1 MTIPDTELGVS
12 TNGEQAAQRGD
23 VIVEAQNLVK
33 RYGRVTAVDGVSFSI
48 RRGEIFGLLG
58 PNGAGKSTTLDIL
71 EGIRAADGGTVLID
85 GLDVRRNRRAIQAR
99 IGVQLQATSLFE
111 YLQVRETIALYGSF
125 YPKAVAPE
133 TLLREVALEEKA
145 HAYPQD
151 LSGGQR
157 QRLALALALVND
169 PTLVFLDEPT
179 SGLDPQ
185 SRRML
190 WEQVQRLRERGKT
203 VVLTTHFMDEAQVL
217 CDRIAIM
224 DHGRIIAQDT
234 PVALIATLGASAAI
248 ECALI
253 PGATGAP
260 ISAEDL
266 RALPGVTEARLRE
279 DNALIYTDQLEATLV
294 ALLRLSGERGAQVE
308 RLQTHA
314 PTLEDVFLK
323 LTGRG
328 LRD

>member
-1 MTIPDTELGVS
+1 MTIPDTEFGASV
-12 TNGEQAAQRGD
+12 GGAQASHSGD
-23 VIVEAQNLVK
+23 VIVLAQNLVK
-33 RYGRVTAVDGVSFSI
+33 RYGRVTAVDGVSFTI
-48 RRGEIFGLLG
+48 QRGEIFGLLG

-71 EGIRAADGGTVLID
+71 EGIRAADSGTVLID
-85 GLDVRRNRRAIQAR
+85 GLDVRRNRRVIQAR

-111 YLQVRETIALYGSF
+111 YLQVRETIALFGSF
-125 YPKAVAPE
+125 YPKAIAPE

-145 HAYPQD
+145 HSFPQD

-185 SRRML
+185 SRRLL

-203 VVLTTHFMDEAQVL
+203 VVLTTHFMDEAQIL

-224 DHGRIIAQDT
+224 DHGRIIAQNA
-234 PVALIATLGASAAI
+234 PAALIATLGASAAI

-253 PGATGAP
+253 AGATGAS
-260 ISAEDL
+260 ISVEDL
-266 RALPGVTEARLRE
+266 RALPGATEARLR
-279 DNALIYTDQLEATLV
+279 DDTALIYTDRPEATLV
-294 ALLRLSGERGAQVE
+294 ALLRLAGERGTQIE